1 MGNVASHDNRWY
13 LSSGSFT
20 GPLDPAAA
28 SLPGWLAS
36 WLASEDDNNLIPSF
50 SLSRLLGS
58 SGNGCTSW
66 ATDGCFLRDRL
77 LTSGLVKAQCCLYEL
92 R

>member
-13 LSSGSFT
+13 LSSSSFT

-36 WLASEDDNNLIPSF
+36 WLASEDDNTTVLSF
-50 SLSRLLGS
+50 RTLSQIFGIGASVKSVLGAMTFY
-58 SGNGCTSW
+58 N
-66 ATDGCFLRDRL
+66 FQR
-77 LTSGLVKAQCCLYEL
+77 
-92 R
+92 